1 MSKIVNEKYKITSLD
16 NGYLIEYKMGD
27 DIRKFCC
34 KTRDEVK
41 EFVLEYWFE
50 EADANGYIE
59 VEAKIKI

>member
-1 MSKIVNEKYKITSLD
+1 
-16 NGYLIEYKMGD
+16 MGD

-34 KTRDEVK
+34 KTKDEVK

-59 VEAKIKI
+59 VEAKIKA